1 MCKATFK
8 PPHSLKTTDLNDRSE
23 VVHAT
28 AGGGGGSGANGR
40 ESRRAARRPHR
51 PQVAQITAFV
61 TRLHETVSI
70 FHADLREL
78 SRGFAFSYPKNTQHL
93 ILIQHE

>member
-1 MCKATFK
+1 MIGQKWCMQQ
-8 PPHSLKTTDLNDRSE
+8 
-23 VVHAT
+23 
-28 AGGGGGSGANGR
+28 
-40 ESRRAARRPHR
+40 RAAAAAAVARTRASRVERRGGRIAR

>member
-1 MCKATFK
+1 MQLSK
-8 PPHSLKTTDLNDRSE
+8 PHPLKTTDLNDRSK
-23 VVHAT
+23 VVHAM
-28 AGGGGGSGANGR
+28 AGGGSGANGR
-40 ESRRAARRPHR
+40 ESRRAARRPQR